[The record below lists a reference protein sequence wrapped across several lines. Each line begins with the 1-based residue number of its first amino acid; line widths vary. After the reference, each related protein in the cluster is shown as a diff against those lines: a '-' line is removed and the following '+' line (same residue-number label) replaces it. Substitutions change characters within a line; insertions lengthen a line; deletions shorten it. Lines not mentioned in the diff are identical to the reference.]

1 MKNKNMKRIIVLF
14 ILVLIIGVSIKCCTN
29 KKTTNTVF
37 QNMHETATDPEKT
50 VENTST
56 ELDNDDSKNST
67 ESSKNNT
74 SSENKSNSSTRN
86 TGSTNKP
93 SSGSNNGGTTNK
105 PSSGSNS
112 TGNTNKPSSGSNSVG
127 NTSKPNSGS
136 NNGGSSNKPSSGSN
150 NSNGGNSSSTEK
162 PAHKHNWV
170 NVTKTVNHPAETHQE
185 DVYED
190 RQVKV
195 KDAWDEQV
203 RVDAGAECRQCGY
216 RTTNPDDMTMHCL
229 EYGHSSHNIS
239 EYKTV
244 HHDAVYETQRV
255 KVDTKTVTDKA
266 AWTETVV
273 TGQKCSSCGE
283 TK

>member
-67 ESSKNNT
+67 EYSKNNT
-74 SSENKSNSSTRN
+74 SSENKSNSSARN

-93 SSGSNNGGTTNK
+93 SSGSN
-105 PSSGSNS
+105 SA
-112 TGNTNKPSSGSNSVG
+112 G
-127 NTSKPNSGS
+127 NTSKPNSGL

-150 NSNGGNSSSTEK
+150 NSNGGNSSNTEK

-203 RVDAGAECRQCGY
+203 KTGSTAVCRQCGY
-216 RTTNPDDMTMHCL
+216 RTTDNNAMDMHCL
-229 EYGHSSHNIS
+229 EEGHSSTWETN
-239 EYKTV
+239 YTTV

-255 KVDTKTVTDKA
+255 KVGTKTVTDKA

-273 TGQKCSSCGE
+273 TGQKCSFCGE
-283 TK
+283 TKTN

>member
-67 ESSKNNT
+67 EYSKNNT
-74 SSENKSNSSTRN
+74 SSENKSNSSARN

-105 PSSGSNS
+105 PSSSS
-112 TGNTNKPSSGSNSVG
+112 GNTNKPSSGSN
-127 NTSKPNSGS
+127 NS
-136 NNGGSSNKPSSGSN
+136 NNGNSSNNKPSH
-150 NSNGGNSSSTEK
+150 T
-162 PAHKHNWV
+162 HNWV

-203 RVDAGAECRQCGY
+203 KTGTAQECRQCGF
-216 RTTNPDDMTMHCL
+216 RTTDGDAMTEHML
-229 EYGHSSHNIS
+229 ENGHSCHTVYTY
-239 EYKTV
+239 ETV

-255 KVDTKTVTDKA
+255 KVGTKTIVDKA
-266 AWTETVV
+266 AWAETVV